1 MKRTLLCLAL
11 TPIALA
17 QAPKPIFDGRLTLQ
31 PGTLSAEQQAFLKR
45 AIFPAARKEWHDQE
59 AECERGFQPQAV
71 DVAHGAFT
79 RPGAAQDAILYRY
92 CTIGHD
98 MALNGIAILQN
109 GQLAAHVVY
118 QGDESHAIGALPDIN
133 GDGISEIVLAGGS
146 TNQGITSSW
155 ISILQLG
162 AEMTRFGHT
171 QTYEDNCGVAEGN
184 CRTTAWRISV
194 KPGPAPGFFREAFA
208 QDGKTW
214 KRTAPLAA
222 LKLDADETEYQLLSG
237 HPAPAAGENHNLLLK
252 KSPFFREAFMADQ
265 AERPTPGGHLAL
277 AAGERHG
284 LLLQSDGTVWAW
296 GDNGFDG
303 WEPVRVPGLTGIR
316 AIAAGGG
323 FSLAVK
329 GDGTLWTWGTDNAE
343 QPRLVAGIRDLVAIS
358 AAEQRALALDSHG
371 TVWEWRDVP
380 VDGPAAPPK
389 QVTGLSG
396 VRAIAA
402 SDRHSVALT
411 SDGGVWVWGDHGAGD
426 QGNGVYSNS
435 AVPLRLRGFSDIV
448 AIGAAYQL
456 TIALKQDGTVW
467 TIGYGA
473 AGGLGNSATVNS
485 STTPVMVKGLTGV
498 KAIAGGYMHAC
509 ALKGDGTVWC
519 WGYNH
524 DHQLGDTRLATD
536 ASNVPVRAGTLARVA
551 AIAAAK
557 NHSAA
562 VTADGTVWT
571 WGQNNGGAL
580 GADPDDLDRS
590 DVPMRAGQ
598 EIPPACRVL
607 FTCLT
612 ESGKEIRICG
622 NQDDAAVDKWTAIH
636 YRYGPES
643 GPPELMFPKDPE
655 TAPPSLYFADE
666 SRGSDYRVSI
676 RFTSGAY
683 TYRVFSGSKSGAGVT
698 VEDGKGKV
706 VSNISCA
713 ERPEMYAEYLRENL
727 PCDPKG
733 PRGAAGCKAK

>member
-11 TPIALA
+11 TPFALA
-17 QAPKPIFDGRLTLQ
+17 QTPKPIFDGRLTLH
-31 PGTLSAEQQAFLKR
+31 PGVLSADQQAFLDR
-45 AIFPAARKEWHDQE
+45 VFPAARKEWRDQE
-59 AECERGFQPQAV
+59 DECERGFRPQVV

-98 MALNGIAILQN
+98 RALNGIAVLQN
-109 GQLAAHVVY
+109 GQLASHVVY
-118 QGDESHAIGALPDIN
+118 EGDESHAIGALPDIN

-146 TNQGITSSW
+146 TNQGITSAW
-155 ISILQLG
+155 ITILQLG
-162 AEMTRFGHT
+162 GDIKRFGHT
-171 QTYEDNCGVAEGN
+171 RTFEDTCGTGDNNCKTN
-184 CRTTAWRISV
+184 AWRISV
-194 KPGPAPGFFREAFA
+194 KPGPVPAFFREAFA

-222 LKLDADETEYQLLSG
+222 LTLDADETEYELLSG
-237 HPAPAAGENHNLLLK
+237 APVLATDRQHHLLLK
-252 KSPFFREAFMADQ
+252 KSSFLGEALMADQ
-265 AERPTPGGHLAL
+265 TERPTSAGHLAL

-303 WEPVRVPGLTGIR
+303 WEPTRVPRLTGIR
-316 AIAAGGG
+316 SIAAGGG
-323 FSLAVK
+323 FSLAVT
-329 GDGTLWTWGTDNAE
+329 GDGSLWTWGTDNAE
-343 QPRLVAGIRDLVAIS
+343 RPRLVGGIRDLVAIS
-358 AAEQRALALDSHG
+358 AAGQHALALDSHAA
-371 TVWEWRDVP
+371 VWEWRDVP
-380 VDGPAAPPK
+380 VDGPAAAPK
-389 QVTGLSG
+389 EVTGLSG
-396 VRAIAA
+396 VRAISA

-426 QGNGVYSNS
+426 QGNGFCCNS
-435 AVPLRLRGFSDIV
+435 AVPVRLRGFSDIV
-448 AIGAAYQL
+448 AIAAAYQL

-473 AGGLGNSATVNS
+473 AGGLGNGTTINT
-485 STTPVMVKGLTGV
+485 STTPVMVRGLIGV
-498 KAIAGGYMHAC
+498 KAISGGYMHAC
-509 ALKGDGTVWC
+509 GLKGDGTVWC

-551 AIAAAK
+551 AIAASN
-557 NHSAA
+557 NHSAV
-562 VTADGTVWT
+562 VTTDGTVWT
-571 WGQNNGGAL
+571 WGENNGGAL

-590 DVPMRAGQ
+590 DAPMRAGQ
-598 EIPPACRVL
+598 EIPPACHAL
-607 FTCLT
+607 FACLT
-612 ESGKEIRICG
+612 ESGKQIRICG
-622 NQDDAAVDKWTAIH
+622 NQDDSAVDKWTAIH

-643 GPPELMFPKDPE
+643 GPPELMFPRDPE
-655 TAPPSLYFADE
+655 TAPQSLYFADE
-666 SRGSDYRVSI
+666 SRGGDDRVSI
-676 RFTSGAY
+676 RFTTAGY

-698 VEDGKGKV
+698 VEDAKGKV

-713 ERPEMYAEYLRENL
+713 ERPEMNAEYLRENL

-733 PRGAAGCKAK
+733 PRGAAGCHRRK

>member
-1 MKRTLLCLAL
+1 
-11 TPIALA
+11 
-17 QAPKPIFDGRLTLQ
+17 
-31 PGTLSAEQQAFLKR
+31 
-45 AIFPAARKEWHDQE
+45 
-59 AECERGFQPQAV
+59 
-71 DVAHGAFT
+71 
-79 RPGAAQDAILYRY
+79 
-92 CTIGHD
+92 
-98 MALNGIAILQN
+98 
-109 GQLAAHVVY
+109 
-118 QGDESHAIGALPDIN
+118 
-133 GDGISEIVLAGGS
+133 
-146 TNQGITSSW
+146 
-155 ISILQLG
+155 
-162 AEMTRFGHT
+162 
-171 QTYEDNCGVAEGN
+171 
-184 CRTTAWRISV
+184 
-194 KPGPAPGFFREAFA
+194 
-208 QDGKTW
+208 
-214 KRTAPLAA
+214 
-222 LKLDADETEYQLLSG
+222 
-237 HPAPAAGENHNLLLK
+237 
-252 KSPFFREAFMADQ
+252 MADQ
-265 AERPTPGGHLAL
+265 TERPTPGGHLAL

-303 WEPVRVPGLTGIR
+303 WEPVHVPGLTGIR

-329 GDGTLWTWGTDNAE
+329 DDGTLWTWGTDNAE
-343 QPRLVAGIRDLVAIS
+343 QPRIVAGIRDLVAIS
-358 AAEQRALALDSHG
+358 AAEQHALALDSHG

-380 VDGPAAPPK
+380 VDGPAAAPK
-389 QVTGLSG
+389 QATGLSG
-396 VRAIAA
+396 VRTIAA

-411 SDGGVWVWGDHGAGD
+411 SDGGIWVWGDHGAGD

-435 AVPLRLRGFSDIV
+435 AIPLRLRGFSDIV
-448 AIGAAYQL
+448 AIAAAYQL
-456 TIALKQDGTVW
+456 TIALKHDGTVW

-473 AGGLGNSATVNS
+473 AGGLGNGATVNT

-536 ASNVPVRAGTLARVA
+536 ASNVPVRAGTLAQVA
-551 AIAAAK
+551 AIAAAN

-607 FTCLT
+607 FACLT

-622 NQDDAAVDKWTAIH
+622 NQDDSAVDKWTAIH

-643 GPPELMFPKDPE
+643 GPPELIFPKNPE

-676 RFTSGAY
+676 RFTNGGY

-698 VEDGKGKV
+698 VEDAKGKV
-706 VSNISCA
+706 ISNISCA